1 MKQNPDRRC
10 VPFRSAPAANDR
22 GTRLLSRRLLLTVLP
37 VGLVGCESLPT
48 WLGGR
53 PPREKLSPQAEKLVR
68 WLREEGR
75 NSVLDPAAPRIM
87 GFDNGQRDI
96 PVRQL
101 AAEAQ
106 NGRHVVSLTTL
117 RGRTELIFHRRQGD
131 NLYFHLASATLV
143 RQASATYPR
152 TGAPGRMSDSYAEN
166 DYPAQADYWI
176 QRAESRA
183 RS

>member
-1 MKQNPDRRC
+1 MKENPDWRRA
-10 VPFRSAPAANDR
+10 PFRVAPAASDR
-22 GTRLLSRRLLLTVLP
+22 GLPLLSRRLLLAALP
-37 VGLVGCESLPT
+37 AAGLAGCESLPT

-53 PPREKLSPQAEKLVR
+53 PPREKVSPEAQRLVG
-68 WLREEGR
+68 WLRDEGR
-75 NSVLDPAAPRIM
+75 DSVLDPAAPRIM

-101 AAEAQ
+101 ASEAQ

-131 NLYFHLASATLV
+131 NLYFHLASASLM

-152 TGAPGRMSDSYAEN
+152 HGSPGRMSDAYAEN
-166 DYPAQADYWI
+166 DYPAQAGYWL
-176 QRAESRA
+176 QLAER
-183 RS
+183 RGR